1 MIALP
6 DLPGLPAQALPV
18 LPAAECWQTR
28 DFLIVKEILCKP
40 KVGGIVMVGE
50 FVDKILMQ
58 MTGVI
63 DDEQLVVLKQ
73 RMYMVLCDY
82 GVTPNHKRNI
92 VSL

>member
-1 MIALP
+1 
-6 DLPGLPAQALPV
+6 
-18 LPAAECWQTR
+18 
-28 DFLIVKEILCKP
+28 
-40 KVGGIVMVGE
+40 MVGE

-82 GVTPNHKRNI
+82 EGDTKMYGSAGNQ
-92 VSL
+92 